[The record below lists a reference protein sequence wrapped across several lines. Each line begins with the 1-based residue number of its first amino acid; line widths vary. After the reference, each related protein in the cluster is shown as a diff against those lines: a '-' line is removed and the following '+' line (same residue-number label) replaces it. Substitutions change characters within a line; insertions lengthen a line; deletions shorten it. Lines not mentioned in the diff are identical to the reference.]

1 MKRTLCAVGLAALS
15 LAWMP
20 SPAQAV
26 PAALCI
32 AKTLNGALH
41 MRASGTCLAKEIQ
54 IGSFDGTTLQLSG
67 INLQIVSG
75 AGATN
80 APVNGTGNL
89 IVGYNANTGEHART
103 GSHNLIVGDEHD
115 YGLYGGLVTGLQNTI
130 AAPWTTVIGGNAN
143 TANGF
148 GATVT
153 GGVDNTASG
162 FNASVSGGQ
171 HNTASGQ
178 YSSVSGGW
186 CNVAGAGP
194 APSCTVN
201 TLSAMSVSGGF
212 RNVASNAVA
221 SVSGGAINTASG
233 IDASVSG
240 GENNTASAS
249 GASVSGGGTN
259 TASGNRASVSAG
271 DGNTAS
277 GTGASVSGGSFNLA
291 NGLDTSVS
299 GGPGLSASANFE
311 WHSSRASGFPSS
323 TTY

>member
-1 MKRTLCAVGLAALS
+1 MKRTFCGVVLAALA
-15 LAWMP
+15 LTWMP
-20 SPAQAV
+20 SPAQAA
-26 PAALCI
+26 PAAVCI
-32 AKTLNGALH
+32 AKSLTGVLR
-41 MRASGTCLAKEIQ
+41 MRAKGTCLATEVQ

-75 AGATN
+75 AGATD
-80 APVNGTGNL
+80 APVNGKGNL
-89 IVGYNANTGEHART
+89 IVGYNANTGGHART

-115 YGLYGGLVTGLQNTI
+115 YGLYGGLVSGLQNTI
-130 AAPWTTVIGGNAN
+130 AAPWTTVIGGDGN
-143 TANGF
+143 TASGF

-178 YSSVSGGW
+178 YGSVSGGW

-221 SVSGGAINTASG
+221 SVSGGASNTASG
-233 IDASVSG
+233 VDASVSG
-240 GENNTASAS
+240 GENNAATAGGAAVSGGGSNTASGS
-249 GASVSGGGTN
+249 RASVSG
-259 TASGNRASVSAG
+259 G

-277 GTGASVSGGSFNLA
+277 GTGAAVSGGSFSVS
-291 NGLDTSVS
+291 NGLATSVS
-299 GGPGLSASANFE
+299 GGAGQSASSNFE
-311 WHSSRASGFPSS
+311 WHASRSSGFPTG

>member
-1 MKRTLCAVGLAALS
+1 MKRTLRGVALAALS
-15 LAWMP
+15 LTWTA
-20 SPAQAV
+20 SPAHAV

-32 AKTLNGALH
+32 AKKLTGALR
-41 MRASGTCLAKEIQ
+41 MRAAGTCRSTEIQ

-89 IVGYNANTGEHART
+89 IVGYNANTGGHART

-130 AAPWTTVIGGNAN
+130 AAPWTSVIGGNGN
-143 TANGF
+143 TASGF
-148 GATVT
+148 GASVT

-178 YSSVSGGW
+178 YGSVSGGW

-194 APSCTVN
+194 APSCSVT

-212 RNVASNAVA
+212 RNVASGPVA

-233 IDASVSG
+233 GDASVSG
-240 GENNTASAS
+240 GENNAASVG
-249 GASVSGGGTN
+249 GASVSGGGNN
-259 TASGNRASVSAG
+259 TASGNRASVSGG

-277 GTGASVSGGSFNLA
+277 GTGASVSGGSFSIA

-299 GGPGLSASANFE
+299 GGAGLSASANFE
-311 WHSSRASGFPSS
+311 WHSSRSSGFPSS

>member
-1 MKRTLCAVGLAALS
+1 MKRTFCGVVLAALA
-15 LAWMP
+15 LMWMP
-20 SPAQAV
+20 SPAQAA
-26 PAALCI
+26 PAAVCI
-32 AKTLNGALH
+32 AKSLTGVLR
-41 MRASGTCLAKEIQ
+41 MRAKGTCLATEIQ

-75 AGATN
+75 AGATD
-80 APVNGTGNL
+80 APVNGKGNL
-89 IVGYNANTGEHART
+89 IVGYNANTGGHART

-115 YGLYGGLVTGLQNTI
+115 YSLYGGLVSGLQNTI
-130 AAPWTTVIGGNAN
+130 AAPWTTVIGGDGN
-143 TANGF
+143 TASGF

-178 YSSVSGGW
+178 YGSVSGGW

-221 SVSGGAINTASG
+221 SVSGGASNTASG
-233 IDASVSG
+233 VDASVSG
-240 GENNTASAS
+240 GENNAATAGGAAEMDGECRASAWGAGPWGEVGS
-249 GASVSGGGTN
+249 GRPSC
-259 TASGNRASVSAG
+259 
-271 DGNTAS
+271 
-277 GTGASVSGGSFNLA
+277 LA
-291 NGLDTSVS
+291 RPSQARGEY
-299 GGPGLSASANFE
+299 GPGDHTRSTRSGCDADVTRRERRYGRGTHAE
-311 WHSSRASGFPSS
+311 PSR
-323 TTY
+323 

>member
-1 MKRTLCAVGLAALS
+1 MKRTLCGLALAALF
-15 LAWMP
+15 LTWMP
-20 SPAQAV
+20 SPAHAV
-26 PAALCI
+26 AALCI
-32 AKTLNGALH
+32 AKSLNGSLQL
-41 MRASGTCLAKEIQ
+41 RANGTCQSKEIQ

-67 INLQIVSG
+67 INLQVVSG
-75 AGATN
+75 AGATD
-80 APVNGTGNL
+80 APVNGTGNV
-89 IVGYNANTGEHART
+89 IVGYDANTGGHNRT

-115 YGLYGGLVTGLQNTI
+115 YGLYGGLVTGLRNTI
-130 AAPWTTVIGGNAN
+130 AAPWTTAIGGNGN
-143 TANGF
+143 VANGF

-171 HNTASGQ
+171 HNEASGQ
-178 YSSVSGGW
+178 YGSVSGGW

-194 APSCTVN
+194 APACTVN

-221 SVSGGAINTASG
+221 SVSGGAANTASG

-240 GENNTASAS
+240 GENNAASAG
-249 GASVSGGGTN
+249 GASVCGGGTN
-259 TASGNRASVSAG
+259 TASGGRASVSGG

-311 WHSSRASGFPSS
+311 WHSSRSAGFPSS

>member
-1 MKRTLCAVGLAALS
+1 MKRTLCGIGLAALS
-15 LAWMP
+15 LTWMP
-20 SPAQAV
+20 SPAHAA

-32 AKTLNGALH
+32 AKSLTGALR
-41 MRASGTCLAKEIQ
+41 MRAKGTCLGTELQ

-67 INLQIVSG
+67 INLQVVSG
-75 AGATN
+75 AGATD

-89 IVGYNANTGEHART
+89 IVGYNANLGGHART

-115 YGLYGGLVTGLQNTI
+115 YGLYGGLVTGLRNTI
-130 AAPWTTVIGGNAN
+130 AAPWTTVTGGNGN
-143 TANGF
+143 TASGF
-148 GATVT
+148 GASVT

-171 HNTASGQ
+171 QNTASGQ
-178 YSSVSGGW
+178 YGSVSGGW

-194 APSCTVN
+194 APSCTIT

-221 SVSGGAINTASG
+221 SVSGGATNTASG
-233 IDASVSG
+233 VDASVSG
-240 GENNTASAS
+240 GENNAASAG
-249 GASVSGGGTN
+249 GASVCGGGTN
-259 TASGNRASVSAG
+259 TASGSRASVSGG
-271 DGNTAS
+271 DGNRAS
-277 GTGASVSGGSFNLA
+277 GTGASVSGGSFNVA

-299 GGPGLSASANFE
+299 GGPGISASANFE
-311 WHSSRASGFPSS
+311 WHSSRSAGFPTG